1 MHTRTLRRYINPLSH
16 LSSRNSWTCNL
27 CLQVNQLPARYRQ
40 ARRHRRRPPRSLP
53 PNALAPQANLRPEL
67 LPELQRTLLDLPKDE
82 IAGDGE
88 ALDEPFPIYV
98 FLVDVS
104 APPQVVELVAQSVLA
119 AMEGLSPRAWVGLA
133 TFSNKVVL
141 ARAIPRCTR
150 G

>member
-1 MHTRTLRRYINPLSH
+1 MLASQ
-16 LSSRNSWTCNL
+16 SAAGA
-27 CLQVNQLPARYRQ
+27 LPTGTS
-40 ARRHRRRPPRSLP
+40 RHRPPPGALFAA

-133 TFSNKVVL
+133 TFSNKVEL
-141 ARAIPRCTR
+141 CARRAPAHARTR